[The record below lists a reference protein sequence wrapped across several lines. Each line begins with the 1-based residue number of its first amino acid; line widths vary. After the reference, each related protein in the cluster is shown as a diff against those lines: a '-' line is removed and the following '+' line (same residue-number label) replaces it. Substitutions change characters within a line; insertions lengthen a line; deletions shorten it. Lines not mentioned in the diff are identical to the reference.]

1 MKIKTLG
8 SGSSGDLHFGNGSS
22 IVSPAFPLLDVG
34 KFAWISDFAIN
45 RPNVKIDPAIKMIIE
60 KESERLRYKTFKYSS
75 GNEKDWQLDSILE
88 SSDGAKDNAKA
99 KLTQDGKSAVIA
111 DVSKSINASNVDHSS
126 KYLLSNEPLYV
137 YALSYAIY
145 SEKVNDKEGI
155 NDRVIVATEN
165 KIKPHFNKVVAES
178 VIRDKHLDLTEAQ
191 KNKILEAAATTNISY
206 LKGEPL
212 KAINKIISK
221 FVDYGD
227 LHALVDRFFASGEID
242 SAKGTPQ
249 VRQLMVNYLIEI
261 GLTLPSDDSDDDDR
275 PAGGS
280 SSENSPKGS
289 KTNK

>member
-1 MKIKTLG
+1 
-8 SGSSGDLHFGNGSS
+8 
-22 IVSPAFPLLDVG
+22 
-34 KFAWISDFAIN
+34 
-45 RPNVKIDPAIKMIIE
+45 MIIE
-60 KESERLRYKTFKYSS
+60 KESERLRYKTLKYSS

-88 SSDGAKDNAKA
+88 SIDGAKDNAKA

-145 SEKVNDKEGI
+145 NEKVNDKEGI

-178 VIRDKHLDLTEAQ
+178 VIREKHLDLTEAQ